1 MYIDIK
7 TEEESSL
14 VLTSLSNLIKLNGKS
29 TKLDTEENN
38 NNYYSGENSNNN
50 DENNLIILDLIEPE
64 ITNISLDNEKPLFT
78 QIYSIVSEK
87 LKNINKDQSELFLHD
102 FEILLKSEIQKINN
116 CVEINSP
123 NYIYATK
130 VLDSELK
137 ILNFFHE
144 NYLKYLKIN
153 NEEIYN
159 VIQIISSHSNEISNK
174 IVDIINRL
182 YPKIDELSNKF
193 NQIFFNQEN
202 QYMKDKELIMKNLE
216 EENNLLKEKL
226 ENLESENKLMIEKL
240 FNSAQLLVNKG
251 VNVLPKTITRN
262 NNTYNNLNFQ
272 NMNSLK
278 KNSSTISINNN
289 NNTIQQTPYGN
300 RVFTL
305 KMMKDVINDI
315 YNSKVDFDKK
325 CDNNQM
331 PHETLEQHMYTY
343 LNYKYGLKNIIIEW
357 ATNIINGIK
366 SFSSED
372 SEVCL
377 FGKILRNE
385 IEEDSRLFL
394 PMLKANFLNVL
405 TLLYRRNFPLKNNC
419 DIDNLINQKMK
430 SSLTYDECKE
440 ILYNLY
446 EENDANYLEQKVIE
460 KINQKKENLLNKP
473 IQEKRIERRKKLTR
487 DELLLIGQQ
496 KEENCNTVSY
506 NFLLRICHEFQ
517 IKIREKYLK
526 NFVKLF
532 KTIDEDNNGIINEEE
547 FIELVKSLKIYNE
560 ENLEENIER
569 LLNTIDP
576 YSNKQITFS
585 ECVSLFSM
593 EQCPNIENQKLS
605 IMDKVCI
612 SQ

>member
-38 NNYYSGENSNNN
+38 NDYYSGENSNNN
-50 DENNLIILDLIEPE
+50 DENNQIILDLIEPE

-159 VIQIISSHSNEISNK
+159 VIQIISSHTNEISNK

-240 FNSAQLLVNKG
+240 FNSAQSLVNKG

-262 NNTYNNLNFQ
+262 NNAYKNLNFQ

>member
-50 DENNLIILDLIEPE
+50 DENNQIILDLIEPE

-102 FEILLKSEIQKINN
+102 FEILLKNEIQKINN

-159 VIQIISSHSNEISNK
+159 VIQIISSHTNEISNK

-240 FNSAQLLVNKG
+240 FNSAQSLVNKG

-262 NNTYNNLNFQ
+262 NNAYKNLNFQ

-612 SQ
+612 S

>member
-159 VIQIISSHSNEISNK
+159 VIQIISSHTNEISNK

-262 NNTYNNLNFQ
+262 NNAYKNLNFQ

-612 SQ
+612 S

>member
-7 TEEESSL
+7 TEEESSI

-50 DENNLIILDLIEPE
+50 DENNQIILDLIEPE

-159 VIQIISSHSNEISNK
+159 VIQIISSHTNEISNK

-216 EENNLLKEKL
+216 EENNLLREKL

-251 VNVLPKTITRN
+251 VNVVPKTITRN
-262 NNTYNNLNFQ
+262 NNAYKNLNFQ

-405 TLLYRRNFPLKNNC
+405 TLLYRRNFPLKNNS
-419 DIDNLINQKMK
+419 DIENLINQKMK

-517 IKIREKYLK
+517 IKLREKYLK

-593 EQCPNIENQKLS
+593 EQCPNVENQKLS

-612 SQ
+612 S

>member
-159 VIQIISSHSNEISNK
+159 VIQIISSHTNEISNK

-240 FNSAQLLVNKG
+240 FNSAQSLVNKG

-262 NNTYNNLNFQ
+262 NNAYKNLNFQ

-593 EQCPNIENQKLS
+593 EQCPNVENQKLS

-612 SQ
+612 S

>member
-159 VIQIISSHSNEISNK
+159 VIQIISSHTNEISNK

-262 NNTYNNLNFQ
+262 NNAYKNLNFQ

-419 DIDNLINQKMK
+419 DIDNLINQKIK

>member
-159 VIQIISSHSNEISNK
+159 VIQIISSHTNEISNK

-216 EENNLLKEKL
+216 EENNLLREKL

-251 VNVLPKTITRN
+251 VNVVPKTITRN
-262 NNTYNNLNFQ
+262 NNAYKNLNFQ

-331 PHETLEQHMYTY
+331 PRETLEQHMYTY

-405 TLLYRRNFPLKNNC
+405 TLLYRRNFPLKNNS
-419 DIDNLINQKMK
+419 DIENLINQKMK

-517 IKIREKYLK
+517 IKLREKYLK

-593 EQCPNIENQKLS
+593 EQCPNVENQKLS

-612 SQ
+612 S

>member
-159 VIQIISSHSNEISNK
+159 VIQIISSHTNEISNK

-216 EENNLLKEKL
+216 EENNLLREKL

-251 VNVLPKTITRN
+251 VNVVPKTITRN
-262 NNTYNNLNFQ
+262 NNAYKNLNFQ

-405 TLLYRRNFPLKNNC
+405 TLLYRRNFPLKNNS

>member
-7 TEEESSL
+7 TEEESSI

-38 NNYYSGENSNNN
+38 NDYYSGENSNNN

-130 VLDSELK
+130 ILDSELK

-216 EENNLLKEKL
+216 DENNLLREKL

-262 NNTYNNLNFQ
+262 NNAYKNLNFQ

-419 DIDNLINQKMK
+419 DIDNLINQKIK

-612 SQ
+612 S

>member
-50 DENNLIILDLIEPE
+50 DENNQIILDLIEPE

-159 VIQIISSHSNEISNK
+159 VIQIISSHTNEISNK

-216 EENNLLKEKL
+216 EENNLLREKL

-251 VNVLPKTITRN
+251 VNVVPKTITRN
-262 NNTYNNLNFQ
+262 NNAYKNLNFQ

-405 TLLYRRNFPLKNNC
+405 TLLYRRNFPLKNNS
-419 DIDNLINQKMK
+419 DIENLINQKMK

-517 IKIREKYLK
+517 IKLREKYLK

-593 EQCPNIENQKLS
+593 EQCPNVENQKLS

-612 SQ
+612 S

>member
-50 DENNLIILDLIEPE
+50 DENNQIILDLIEPE

-159 VIQIISSHSNEISNK
+159 VIQIISSHTNEISNK

-240 FNSAQLLVNKG
+240 FNSAQSLVNKG

-262 NNTYNNLNFQ
+262 NNAYKNLNFQ

-430 SSLTYDECKE
+430 SSLSYDECKE

-593 EQCPNIENQKLS
+593 EQCPNVENQKLS

-612 SQ
+612 S

>member
-38 NNYYSGENSNNN
+38 NDYYSGENSNNN
-50 DENNLIILDLIEPE
+50 DENNQIILDLIEPE

-102 FEILLKSEIQKINN
+102 FEILLKNEIQKINN

-216 EENNLLKEKL
+216 DENNLLREKL

-262 NNTYNNLNFQ
+262 NNTYKNLNFQ

-278 KNSSTISINNN
+278 KNSSTISINN

-419 DIDNLINQKMK
+419 DIDNLINQKIK

-612 SQ
+612 S

>member
-102 FEILLKSEIQKINN
+102 FEILLKNEIQKINN

-159 VIQIISSHSNEISNK
+159 VIQIISSHTNEISNK

-240 FNSAQLLVNKG
+240 FNSAQSLVNKG

-262 NNTYNNLNFQ
+262 NNTYKNLNFQ

-278 KNSSTISINNN
+278 KNSSTISINN

-419 DIDNLINQKMK
+419 DIDNLINQKIK

-612 SQ
+612 S

>member
-38 NNYYSGENSNNN
+38 NDYYSGENSNNN
-50 DENNLIILDLIEPE
+50 DENNQIILDLIEPE

-159 VIQIISSHSNEISNK
+159 VIQIISSHTNEISNK

-216 EENNLLKEKL
+216 DENNLLREKL

-262 NNTYNNLNFQ
+262 NNAYKNLNFQ

-278 KNSSTISINNN
+278 KNSSTISINN

-419 DIDNLINQKMK
+419 DIDNLINQKIK

-612 SQ
+612 S

>member
-87 LKNINKDQSELFLHD
+87 LKNINKDESELFLHD

-240 FNSAQLLVNKG
+240 FNSAQSLVNKG

-262 NNTYNNLNFQ
+262 NNAYKNLNFQ

-430 SSLTYDECKE
+430 SSLSYDECKE

-612 SQ
+612 S

>member
-1 MYIDIK
+1 
-7 TEEESSL
+7 
-14 VLTSLSNLIKLNGKS
+14 
-29 TKLDTEENN
+29 
-38 NNYYSGENSNNN
+38 
-50 DENNLIILDLIEPE
+50 
-64 ITNISLDNEKPLFT
+64 
-78 QIYSIVSEK
+78 
-87 LKNINKDQSELFLHD
+87 
-102 FEILLKSEIQKINN
+102 
-116 CVEINSP
+116 
-123 NYIYATK
+123 
-130 VLDSELK
+130 
-137 ILNFFHE
+137 
-144 NYLKYLKIN
+144 
-153 NEEIYN
+153 
-159 VIQIISSHSNEISNK
+159 
-174 IVDIINRL
+174 
-182 YPKIDELSNKF
+182 
-193 NQIFFNQEN
+193 
-202 QYMKDKELIMKNLE
+202 MKDKELIMKNLE

-240 FNSAQLLVNKG
+240 FNSAQSLVNKG

-262 NNTYNNLNFQ
+262 NNAYKNLNFQ

>member
-50 DENNLIILDLIEPE
+50 DENNQIILDLIEPE

-159 VIQIISSHSNEISNK
+159 VIQIISSHTNEISNK

-216 EENNLLKEKL
+216 
-226 ENLESENKLMIEKL
+226 SENKLMIEKL
-240 FNSAQLLVNKG
+240 FNSAQSLVNKG

-262 NNTYNNLNFQ
+262 NNAYKNLNFQ

-331 PHETLEQHMYTY
+331 PRETLEQHMYTY

-405 TLLYRRNFPLKNNC
+405 TLLYRRNFPLKNNS

>member
-38 NNYYSGENSNNN
+38 NDYYSGENSNNN

-159 VIQIISSHSNEISNK
+159 VIQIISSHTNEISNK

-216 EENNLLKEKL
+216 EENNLLREKL

-240 FNSAQLLVNKG
+240 FNSAQSLVNKG

-262 NNTYNNLNFQ
+262 NNASKNLNFQ

-394 PMLKANFLNVL
+394 PMLKANFSNVL

>member
-38 NNYYSGENSNNN
+38 NDYYSGENSNNN
-50 DENNLIILDLIEPE
+50 DENNQIILDLIEPE

-159 VIQIISSHSNEISNK
+159 VIQIISSHTNEISNK

-216 EENNLLKEKL
+216 DENNLLREKL

-262 NNTYNNLNFQ
+262 NNAYKNLNFQ

-419 DIDNLINQKMK
+419 DIDNLINQKIK

-612 SQ
+612 S

>member
-1 MYIDIK
+1 
-7 TEEESSL
+7 
-14 VLTSLSNLIKLNGKS
+14 
-29 TKLDTEENN
+29 
-38 NNYYSGENSNNN
+38 
-50 DENNLIILDLIEPE
+50 
-64 ITNISLDNEKPLFT
+64 
-78 QIYSIVSEK
+78 
-87 LKNINKDQSELFLHD
+87 
-102 FEILLKSEIQKINN
+102 
-116 CVEINSP
+116 
-123 NYIYATK
+123 
-130 VLDSELK
+130 
-137 ILNFFHE
+137 
-144 NYLKYLKIN
+144 
-153 NEEIYN
+153 
-159 VIQIISSHSNEISNK
+159 
-174 IVDIINRL
+174 
-182 YPKIDELSNKF
+182 
-193 NQIFFNQEN
+193 
-202 QYMKDKELIMKNLE
+202 
-216 EENNLLKEKL
+216 
-226 ENLESENKLMIEKL
+226 MIEKL
-240 FNSAQLLVNKG
+240 FNSAQSLVNKG

-262 NNTYNNLNFQ
+262 NNAYKNLNFQ

-331 PHETLEQHMYTY
+331 PRETLEQHMYTY
-343 LNYKYGLKNIIIEW
+343 LNHKYGLKNIIIEW

-419 DIDNLINQKMK
+419 DIDNLINQKIK

-517 IKIREKYLK
+517 IKLREKYLK

-560 ENLEENIER
+560 PGR
-569 LLNTIDP
+569 
-576 YSNKQITFS
+576 
-585 ECVSLFSM
+585 CR
-593 EQCPNIENQKLS
+593 
-605 IMDKVCI
+605 
-612 SQ
+612 

>member
-38 NNYYSGENSNNN
+38 NDYYSGENSNNN
-50 DENNLIILDLIEPE
+50 DENNQIILDLIEPE

-159 VIQIISSHSNEISNK
+159 VIQIISSHTNEISNK

-216 EENNLLKEKL
+216 EENNLLREKL

-240 FNSAQLLVNKG
+240 FNSAQSLVNKG

-262 NNTYNNLNFQ
+262 NNAYKNLNFQ

-394 PMLKANFLNVL
+394 PMLKSNFINIL
-405 TLLYRRNFPLKNNC
+405 TLLYRRNYPLKNNI
-419 DIDNLINQKMK
+419 DIENLINKK
-430 SSLTYDECKE
+430 VKGSLTYDECRE

-446 EENDANYLEQKVIE
+446 EENDAAYLEQKVIE

-473 IQEKRIERRKKLTR
+473 IQEKRRKKLTR
-487 DELLLIGQQ
+487 DELILIGQQ
-496 KEENCNTVSY
+496 NEENCNTVSY

-517 IKIREKYLK
+517 IKLREKYLK

-532 KTIDEDNNGIINEEE
+532 KKIDEDNNGIINEDE
-547 FIELVKSLKIYNE
+547 FIELVKNLEIYNE
-560 ENLEENIER
+560 ENFEENIER

-593 EQCPNIENQKLS
+593 EQYPNTENQKIS
-605 IMDKVCI
+605 IMDKICI
-612 SQ
+612 S

>member
-159 VIQIISSHSNEISNK
+159 VIQIISSHTNEISNK

-240 FNSAQLLVNKG
+240 FNSAQSLVNKG

-262 NNTYNNLNFQ
+262 NNAYKNLNFQ

-419 DIDNLINQKMK
+419 DIDNLINQKIK

-446 EENDANYLEQKVIE
+446 EENDAMYLEQKVIE

-612 SQ
+612 S

>member
-50 DENNLIILDLIEPE
+50 DENNQIILDLIEPE

-87 LKNINKDQSELFLHD
+87 LKNINKDESELFLHD

-159 VIQIISSHSNEISNK
+159 VIQIISSHTNEISNK

-240 FNSAQLLVNKG
+240 FNSAQSLVNKG

-262 NNTYNNLNFQ
+262 NNAYKNLNFQ

-419 DIDNLINQKMK
+419 DIDNLINQKIK

-612 SQ
+612 S

>member
-102 FEILLKSEIQKINN
+102 FEILLKNEIQKINN

-159 VIQIISSHSNEISNK
+159 VIQIISSHTNEISNK

-240 FNSAQLLVNKG
+240 FNSAQSLVNKG

-262 NNTYNNLNFQ
+262 NNAYKNLNFQ

-430 SSLTYDECKE
+430 SSLSYDECKE

-612 SQ
+612 S